1 MTAASLRFSESID
14 ESAPVCDD
22 FYQFTCAKY
31 IKAHPVKTPDDNMN
45 LFKTT
50 ELEVRKRQVE
60 LILDNSPTTSQAV
73 KTMRTYRDIC
83 INGPSAKTETANLWN
98 ELKTIGFAPILNDN
112 WITRGG
118 KDNVTETLLQMAKFS
133 SRHYLF
139 DLSVKKIS
147 PTEVKLLFLPVP
159 LLANNPAKYDD
170 PKYANEVAALET
182 YIKEVL
188 TLLLDDVGV
197 KRPNLDVDIKK
208 IVKYDSDRAKVYI
221 ANGFTD
227 RETMAANAEKKKFSV
242 FKDAFFID
250 WDRYVREDDM
260 FDPEVKEYLATDPEI
275 YVFTE
280 KFFRVTISDIAQTMS
295 DGFYNHLVVRYV
307 LDSARKLD
315 SRFDEPFYKYMKA
328 IGDEERNV
336 QRNAVDKCVD
346 KSIAQFPLVN
356 DFLYNKRYLKDDE
369 LQVLKNIDTRKAIVE
384 LINDNKYLDAE
395 SKTKAVDKVNAMKE
409 IVGGLPQTKDEK
421 LLDQEYAG
429 IVIDS
434 KDTYRKMVV
443 KVTAE
448 NKRKKL
454 KLITTPGAATALVDY
469 RSTAIDMHQIYFE
482 NQFYIPAAIIQ
493 PPYHTKTSDHPA
505 VLNFGSFAYLRARQI
520 MHSLDP
526 TGVQFNNGNRGY
538 WMTDVGQ
545 KAYGNQVTLFEQV
558 YAAQIEEQS
567 IRKLNSKQTIAS
579 DVVDHAAIRAVFRA
593 FQTYRN
599 ANPKVDVTV
608 PGFDKYTPEQQ
619 LFISF
624 GTLMCASQG
633 DKYLDRFVL
642 DKERS
647 PVKNIVNTVVQH
659 YDEFAK
665 AFKCPANS
673 KMNPNP
679 KVGVWN

>member
-14 ESAPVCDD
+14 ESASVCDD
-22 FYQFTCAKY
+22 FYQFTCGKY
-31 IKAHPVKTPDDNMN
+31 IKAHPVKTPEDNMN
-45 LFKTT
+45 LFRTT
-50 ELEVRKRQVE
+50 ESEVRKRQVE

-73 KTMRTYRDIC
+73 KSMRNYRDIC
-83 INGPSAKTETANLWN
+83 INGPSAKSETANLWK
-98 ELKTIGFAPILNDN
+98 EVEAIGSAPIF
-112 WITRGG
+112 
-118 KDNVTETLLQMAKFS
+118 KDGWKRPPGNAGVTNTFLQMAKFS

-139 DLSVKKIS
+139 DLS
-147 PTEVKLLFLPVP
+147 
-159 LLANNPAKYDD
+159 
-170 PKYANEVAALET
+170 
-182 YIKEVL
+182 EVL
-188 TLLLDDVGV
+188 TILLDDVGV
-197 KRPNLDVDIKK
+197 KRPNLDADIENV
-208 IVKYDSDRAKVYI
+208 VKYDSDRAKVYI

-242 FKDAFFID
+242 FKKAFFVSALTGTLTAFVQID
-250 WDRYVREDDM
+250 WDDYIQKDDM
-260 FDPEVKEYLATDPEI
+260 LDPEVKKYLATDPEV
-275 YVFTE
+275 YAYTE
-280 KFFRVTISDIAQTMS
+280 NFFRVTLQDIGKTMPVS
-295 DGFYNHLVVRYV
+295 EHSNSNLVFLQKDFYNYYVVRYIM
-307 LDSARKLD
+307 DSVHYLD
-315 SRFDEPFYKYMKA
+315 SRFDASYHKYIQA
-328 IGDEERNV
+328 VGEEDQSV
-336 QRNAVDKCVD
+336 QLKSTDDCVND
-346 KSIAQFPLVN
+346 AIAQFPFVN
-356 DFLYNKRYLKDDE
+356 DFLYNNKYLKDDE

-409 IVGGLPQTKDEK
+409 IVGGLPQTRDEK

-443 KVTAE
+443 KVAAE

-454 KLITTPGAATALVDY
+454 KLITTPGAATEFVNF
-469 RSTAIDMHQIYFE
+469 RSTAIEMHQIYFE

-520 MHSLDP
+520 MHTLDP
-526 TGVQFNNGNRGY
+526 T
-538 WMTDVGQ
+538 
-545 KAYGNQVTLFEQV
+545 
-558 YAAQIEEQS
+558 
-567 IRKLNSKQTIAS
+567 
-579 DVVDHAAIRAVFRA
+579 AIRAVFRA

-608 PGFDKYTPEQQ
+608 PGFDKYSPEQQ

-624 GTLMCASQG
+624 GTG

-679 KVGVWN
+679 KVGVWF